1 MTYFGT
7 TINDSPVI
15 AGESAAALTDKS
27 FYAVKFD
34 SYGKIAIC
42 SVEGENVLGILPAE
56 EGNKAIGDSI
66 AVQIKDIGLMVA
78 SGAIAAGAEVMT
90 DANGKAKT
98 ATAGKFIIGYALK
111 AATAAGEVI
120 PVQISKGMKPSNASP
135 TVSMSDIADVDL
147 TDIANGKILKYN
159 GTSSKWECAAD
170 ATE

>member
-1 MTYFGT
+1 MSYFGT
-7 TINDSPVI
+7 TINDSSVI

-42 SVEGENVLGILPAE
+42 STEGETVLGLIPAE
-56 EGNKAIGDSI
+56 EGNKATGDSI

-78 SGAIAAGAEVMT
+78 SAAIAAGAEVMT

-111 AATAAGEVI
+111 AATAAGDII
-120 PVQISKGMKPSNASP
+120 PVQISKSGYKPA
-135 TVSMSDIADVDL
+135 
-147 TDIANGKILKYN
+147 AN
-159 GTSSKWECAAD
+159 
-170 ATE
+170 